1 LSGSALERRR
11 STYTQEV
18 LMAAVAMPDVDRRK
32 LERIRD
38 RLTPLT
44 AMDLSEIELPGLEQV
59 GTQFEQFGKQLDEVG
74 KHAARARDRLSG
86 RSRRSIWPRLALGLG
101 LLALVGLAVVVFG
114 SSRRSPWSL
123 AGDDLEEGPDRPID
137 TPPAD
142 LAATTLNAPSRLTE
156 TGPSE
161 PDAGS
166 METPTVT
173 GLTAAE
179 ASLMSTDPSDE
190 TLP

>member
-1 LSGSALERRR
+1 LSGCASEWRR

-18 LMAAVAMPDVDRRK
+18 SMAAVAMPDVDRRK

-44 AMDLSEIELPGLEQV
+44 AIDLSDVELPGLEQLV
-59 GTQFEQFGKQLDEVG
+59 EQFDQVGKQAG
-74 KHAARARDRLSG
+74 RTRDRLTG
-86 RSRRSIWPRLALGLG
+86 RSRQSIWPRLAIGLA

-114 SSRRSPWSL
+114 SSRRSPWNL
-123 AGDDLEEGPDRPID
+123 AADDVEEGPDRPFD

-142 LAATTLNAPSRLTE
+142 LAATTLNEPSRLADTS
-156 TGPSE
+156 PSE
-161 PDAGS
+161 RDAAS
-166 METPTVT
+166 MGT

-179 ASLMSTDPSDE
+179 ASLMSSDPSEE
-190 TLP
+190 TLA